1 MVCSPPSY
9 VLHNNINGINAP
21 LSLDSASL
29 LQSNKILMTISTILI
44 VMILVQFY
52 IWSYLHKMIGL
63 ETIQVVQVFFF
74 VRMVVKGKATA
85 LMTALNM
92 LKYSNGYDN

>member
-1 MVCSPPSY
+1 
-9 VLHNNINGINAP
+9 
-21 LSLDSASL
+21 
-29 LQSNKILMTISTILI
+29 
-44 VMILVQFY
+44 
-52 IWSYLHKMIGL
+52 MIGL

-85 LMTALNM
+85 LVTALNM